1 MALDQPEHVTLRPET
16 SVLAVIT
23 LLTGLTAGQ
32 LLLDVP
38 AGRIGRHLPVP
49 VRWGRAENVTVRDVD
64 EVGRMAAARLFGVG
78 DVRLVRE
85 ARPAPATGEELV
97 RVSAVGLCG
106 SDLHWY
112 REAGI
117 GDARLEQ
124 PLVVGHEFA
133 GVIEGGTRHGQRV
146 AVDPALPCTRCDLCR
161 AGYPNLCPWMRFAGH
176 GHLDGG
182 LREYLTWP
190 GEYLYPVPAA
200 LSDADAAMLE
210 PLGVALHALDLG
222 HLRVAA
228 VVAVVGCGPI
238 GLLLCQLSR
247 LAGAARVLA
256 VEPLAHRRAAALRN
270 GADTVSDTADPALPQ
285 RWPLEESPDPL
296 DGSADGVRVPGA
308 DVVFEVAG
316 NDEAVAHA
324 LELVRPGGR
333 VVLVGIPDTDR
344 TTFTAS
350 VARRKGVTIALVRR
364 MNRVYPRAIEL
375 VAQRRIDVS
384 TLVTHSYPLGEVA
397 EAFRV
402 AERRQG
408 LKVVVTPRPQE

>member
-1 MALDQPEHVTLRPET
+1 VTEHKPW
-16 SVLAVIT
+16 
-23 LLTGLTAGQ
+23 GLSE
-32 LLLDVP
+32 P
-38 AGRIGRHLPVP
+38 AGGPQNRAVHETGVPTAHPAQPDAPV
-49 VRWGRAENVTVRDVD
+49 
-64 EVGRMAAARLFGVG
+64 AAAMATARLYGVG
-78 DVRLVRE
+78 DIRLARE
-85 ARPAPATGEELV
+85 PRPVPEPGEELV
-97 RVSAVGLCG
+97 RVTAVGLCG

-133 GVIEGGTRHGQRV
+133 GVIEGGPRHGQRV
-146 AVDPALPCTRCDLCR
+146 AVDPAIPCTRCDLCQ
-161 AGYPNLCPWMRFAGH
+161 AGYLNLCPWIRFAGH
-176 GHLDGG
+176 GRLDGA
-182 LREYLTWP
+182 LREYLAWP
-190 GEYLYPVPAA
+190 GEHLHPVPPS

-228 VVAVVGCGPI
+228 TVAVVGCGPI

-256 VEPLAHRRAAALRN
+256 VEPLPHRRAAASDN
-270 GADTVSDTADPALPQ
+270 GADTVVDPADPQQSAG
-285 RWPLEESPDPL
+285 WPAQPGGGP
-296 DGSADGVRVPGA
+296 GAVPGA

-316 NDEAVAHA
+316 NDAAVAHA

-333 VVLVGIPDTDR
+333 VVLVGIPDEDR

-350 VARRKGVTIALVRR
+350 VARRKGLTIALVRR

-375 VAQRRIDVS
+375 VAQRRIDVT
-384 TLVTHSYPLGEVA
+384 TLVTHRYPLAEVA

-402 AERRQG
+402 AERREG
-408 LKVVVTPRPQE
+408 GKVVVEPTAGNP